1 MVTLK
6 EFEPTEIES
15 KVENIERELLIIK
28 LVLRRKR
35 EKKVRLNNLA
45 SRINE
50 HIIQDLD
57 TTSLIRE
64 MRDRSYA

>member
-28 LVLRRKR
+28 LVLRRKK

>member
-28 LVLRRKR
+28 LVLRRKK
-35 EKKVRLNNLA
+35 EKKVRLNNLV

>member
-6 EFEPTEIES
+6 EFEPSEIES
-15 KVENIERELLIIK
+15 KVENIERELLVIK
-28 LVLRRKR
+28 LVLRRRK
-35 EKKVRLNNLA
+35 EKKVRLNNLI